1 MSNVRIYFIG
11 TPGNNVRLVR
21 AANRQQALSHVA
33 NSLFIIRKATQ
44 EDIVESVSSG
54 IAVEN
59 YRDPD
64 QSELPLES

>member
-21 AANRQQALSHVA
+21 SNNRQQALSHVA
-33 NSLFIIRKATQ
+33 NSLFVIRKATQ
-44 EDIVESVSSG
+44 DDIVEAVSAG

-64 QSELPLES
+64 QTEIPLEN